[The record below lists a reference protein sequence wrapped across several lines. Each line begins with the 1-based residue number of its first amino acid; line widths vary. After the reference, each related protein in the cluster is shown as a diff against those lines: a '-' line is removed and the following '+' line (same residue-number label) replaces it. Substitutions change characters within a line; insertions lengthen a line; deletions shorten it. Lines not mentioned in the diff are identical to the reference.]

1 MVYPLSQKRIPNKVC
16 DSHWWLLLHNVD
28 VTCHQYSCLPEK
40 RGKYQ
45 GPSSEFPAEFF
56 GQCKSPRI
64 PDTSFSMWFI
74 HPSWNRIIIEI
85 LSKFECFSFV
95 IVLLY
100 VLQTKCHQYWPDKS
114 ETYHKI
120 TVSNHKTEKFADY
133 AVRTFVLSKVCAFS
147 TSSQQPK
154 CTKIP
159 NLFWLI
165 VLFLSLYRLHI
176 LKNIEKNSGGETWTG
191 SLGPKLGPG
200 SPQISLSRHE

>member
-1 MVYPLSQKRIPNKVC
+1 
-16 DSHWWLLLHNVD
+16 
-28 VTCHQYSCLPEK
+28 
-40 RGKYQ
+40 
-45 GPSSEFPAEFF
+45 
-56 GQCKSPRI
+56 
-64 PDTSFSMWFI
+64 MWFI

-133 AVRTFVLSKVCAFS
+133 AIRTFVLSKVCAFS
-147 TSSQQPK
+147 SSSQQPK

-176 LKNIEKNSGGETWTG
+176 LTRQIQKKDIDGEAWTG
-191 SLGPKLGPG
+191 SLGLIWG
-200 SPQISLSRHE
+200 SGSLSISLSRHNIREKKTRFYKINYSVN